1 MNTTALVIDD
11 RDVTLEQLMDVAL
24 ASRPVRLSSDAA
36 WLAKLNRGRAI
47 LEQSLSAG
55 KRIYGVS
62 TRVGYSSGRTVGP
75 EHSQEFAYQ
84 IIRQHGCGVG
94 APFSPQARGASP

>member
-1 MNTTALVIDD
+1 MDIPALVIDD

-24 ASRPVRLSSDAA
+24 AGRPVRLSGDAA

-55 KRIYGVS
+55 ERIYGVS
-62 TRVGYSSGRTVGP
+62 TSVGYSSG
-75 EHSQEFAYQ
+75 
-84 IIRQHGCGVG
+84 
-94 APFSPQARGASP
+94 